1 MITMAPL
8 PDWKHLFQCV
18 FKREYSENHLATP
31 WQKNGDTS
39 GWLSRS
45 AWSLALIYKWR
56 KETFNKSNCIV
67 WVPDY
72 FCNAALTPLRVS
84 GATLIFYPITEKMV
98 PDNHKCKK
106 LAQITP
112 PDIFLFVHYF
122 GKPSNSKTIY
132 DFCKSHKTWLIE
144 DAAHVLKPVKGVG
157 LLGDFVVYS
166 PYKHLPL
173 PDGALLIVSKSGPA
187 NFGDK
192 IISITGLPKSWVF
205 QLKEIEIKA
214 ANYLR
219 SSNKESIIWLI
230 KRISQKLR
238 IKRLNKFSVKFSES
252 SDSVELL
259 SNIIGPSQ
267 SRISR
272 KLLPV
277 FIKELNSIAIECRK
291 NQLYLDKLLYSDKR
305 VSIVERPLSREW
317 SPYLSAYTIGFKD
330 PENVYNYF
338 KLKLGLPIV
347 TWPDLAP
354 EVINDNN
361 SYVSAWTLRHKR
373 IYISI
378 HQSIRHSDLAKK
390 IKIFDQ

>member
-8 PDWKHLFQCV
+8 PDWKHLFQCI
-18 FKREYSENHLATP
+18 FERKYNNDYLSKP
-31 WQKNGDTS
+31 WQKKGNIS

-45 AWSLALIYKWR
+45 AWSLALISKWR
-56 KETFNKSNCIV
+56 KETYNKSNCIV

-84 GATLIFYPITEKMV
+84 GVTLIFYPITEKMV

-106 LAQITP
+106 LAQKTP

-144 DAAHVLKPVKGVG
+144 DAAHILKPVKGVG
-157 LLGDFVVYS
+157 IMGDFVIYS

-173 PDGALLIVSKSGPA
+173 PDGALLIACKSGPS

-192 IISITGLPKSWVF
+192 IISITGLPKSWVY

-219 SSNKESIIWLI
+219 SSSKESIVWLI
-230 KRISQKLR
+230 KRILQKFR
-238 IKRLNKFSVKFSES
+238 IKRLNKFSIKFSES
-252 SDSVELL
+252 PDSVELL
-259 SNIIGPSQ
+259 TNIIGPSQ

-272 KLLPV
+272 KLLPI

-305 VSIVERPLSREW
+305 VLIAKRPLNQEW
-317 SPYLSAYTIGFKD
+317 SPYLSAYTIELQD
-330 PENVYNYF
+330 PENVYGYF
-338 KLKLGLPIV
+338 KGKLGLPV
-347 TWPDLAP
+347 LTWPDLAP
-354 EVINDNN
+354 EVVNNKSSYIN
-361 SYVSAWTLRHKR
+361 AWALRHKR

-378 HQSIRHSDLAKK
+378 HQSIQHSDLKKK
-390 IKIFDQ
+390 INIF